1 MADRKVL
8 NKYYPPD
15 FDPALLPKR
24 KTMKNRQFKVVMMLP
39 MNIRCNT
46 CGAYIYRGK
55 KFNSRMETVRGEDYL
70 GIKVYRFYMKCDNC
84 TAEFTFKTD
93 PKNAD
98 YVCESGAHRTFD
110 RRKAEREESEA
121 RARADA
127 ADRSDAMRA
136 LERRTADSKQEL
148 DDLDALDELREMNAR
163 NAAADATQTFFHQR
177 ALADEAHE
185 HAQMERDLEELRRA
199 RAAFAAGHSTAG
211 TAGTEQQAAP
221 RSAPGEDGADEAALA
236 DQTRILF
243 GRAPEGAPEGAG
255 GLPSGTSSE
264 GSGTMAGVATE
275 LAHLFGAPAA
285 AEKAEAPAPAVTRL
299 VLVRRRDREGAVKTE
314 PAAKEP
320 RVKAEP
326 DTSTAPSSPPPAPAP
341 DSSMSL
347 LCAYDSD

>member
-163 NAAADATQTFFHQR
+163 NAAADATQTFFQQR
-177 ALADEAHE
+177 ARADAARE
-185 HAQMERDLEELRRA
+185 HAQMERDLEELRQA
-199 RAAFAAGHSTAG
+199 RAAYAAGHSTAG
-211 TAGTEQQAAP
+211 AVESARGGAANDDND
-221 RSAPGEDGADEAALA
+221 AAEAALA

-243 GRAPEGAPEGAG
+243 GHAAPPE
-255 GLPSGTSSE
+255 TSE
-264 GSGTMAGVATE
+264 GVATLQNSSSSSNSNSQGGETMAGVATE
-275 LAHLFGAPAA
+275 LAHLFGAPTTT
-285 AEKAEAPAPAVTRL
+285 EKVETPAPAATRL
-299 VLVRRRDREGAVKTE
+299 VLVRRREKEPTVKTE

-320 RVKAEP
+320 RLKVE
-326 DTSTAPSSPPPAPAP
+326 DESTTTPSSPPL

-347 LCAYDSD
+347 LCGYDSD